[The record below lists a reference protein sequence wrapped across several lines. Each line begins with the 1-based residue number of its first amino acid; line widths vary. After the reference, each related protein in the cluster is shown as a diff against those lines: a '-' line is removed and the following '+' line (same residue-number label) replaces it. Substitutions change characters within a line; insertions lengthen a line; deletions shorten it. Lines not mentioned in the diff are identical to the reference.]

1 MPEITAPEVVGIGEL
16 LWDILPS
23 GPRLGGTV
31 ANFAVFSARLGNRA
45 VLVSSVGD
53 DEYGRTARG
62 ILAQPNLDLRQL
74 QFSADHSTGTVEV
87 TLSADNQPSYVI
99 PANVA
104 WDFIRFTPTLRGAA
118 PGANAVCFGTLG
130 QRHEV
135 SRSTIRGFVAATAPE
150 CVRVFD
156 INIRMPDCTP
166 EVLHWSMAHATIIK
180 ASDEELP
187 LAFSFLSE
195 LGFTRPPV
203 TITPETAAHAL
214 LEYFPNCKLV
224 ATTLGAE
231 GSLVTSRRGNIQA
244 SGVSHQGGGYRRR
257 GRRLHCRSAPCLP
270 ARRFACPRWPRPAIF
285 VAVTSPG
292 NPELRRCCQQSLS
305 TTSRLCWAL
314 SESGLPTLSE
324 VVFGPSRRVIV

>member
-62 ILAQPNLDLRQL
+62 ILAQPNLDLQQL

-135 SRSTIRGFVAATAPE
+135 SRSTIQGFVAATAPE

-156 INIRMPDCTP
+156 VNIRMPDCTP

-180 ASDEELP
+180 VSDEELP

-195 LGFTRPPV
+195 LGFIRPPV

-231 GSLVTSRRGNIQA
+231 GCLITSRRETFRHPGFPTKVVDTVGAGDAFTAGLLHAYLRGASLSQMAEAGNLCGSYVAGQPGATPLLSAELINHIQA
-244 SGVSHQGGGYRRR
+244 LLG
-257 GRRLHCRSAPCLP
+257 
-270 ARRFACPRWPRPAIF
+270 
-285 VAVTSPG
+285 
-292 NPELRRCCQQSLS
+292 SL
-305 TTSRLCWAL
+305 
-314 SESGLPTLSE
+314 
-324 VVFGPSRRVIV
+324 